1 MARPRAVLVTG
12 MSGAGRT
19 TCLKMLEDLG
29 YEAVDNLPV
38 GLLAR
43 VFRPAGAGGGPP
55 DVAVGMDSRTRDFE
69 PRRLLRELRALR
81 GGPGAAAA
89 AAASPFLLF
98 FDCEDAELQRR
109 FSASRRRHPLADDLP
124 VEEALG
130 RERALMAPLRDEA
143 DLVIDTTGLA
153 PPDLRRLLAGHF
165 GPGAGPGRLGIAVVS
180 FSYKRGLPRDADLVL
195 DVRFLRN
202 PHYVGALRPLT
213 GLDPEVQA
221 HVRDDPD
228 LEPFLERLQALLAPL
243 LPRYEAEGKSYLTIA
258 LGCTGG
264 QHRSVYLAERLA
276 GWLRAQGREAAVRHR
291 DIPGGGTPAEA
302 R

>member
-43 VFRPAGAGGGPP
+43 VFRPAGSGGPA

-69 PRRLLRELRALR
+69 PRRLLRELGTLR
-81 GGPGAAAA
+81 EGSGAAAA
-89 AAASPFLLF
+89 GPFLLF

-130 RERALMAPLRDEA
+130 RERALMAPLRAEA
-143 DLVIDTTGLA
+143 DLVVDTTGLA

-165 GPGAGPGRLGIAVVS
+165 GPGAGRGRLGVAVVS
-180 FSYKRGLPRDADLVL
+180 FSYKQGLPRDADLVL

-202 PHYVGALRPLT
+202 PHYIEALRPLT

-221 HVRDDPD
+221 HVRADPD
-228 LEPFLERLQALLAPL
+228 LEPFVERLQALLAPL

-264 QHRSVYLAERLA
+264 QHRSVYLAERVA
-276 GWLRAQGREAAVRHR
+276 GWLRAQGRDAAVRHR
-291 DIPGGGTPAEA
+291 DIPGAGTPAEA

>member
-1 MARPRAVLVTG
+1 VAAGRSRAVLVTG

-19 TCLKMLEDLG
+19 TCLKALEDLG

-38 GLLAR
+38 GLLGR
-43 VFRPAGAGGGPP
+43 VFRAEADGGPR

-69 PRRLLRELRALR
+69 PRRLLQEFQELRRRPA
-81 GGPGAAAA
+81 GAPA
-89 AAASPFLLF
+89 LLF
-98 FDCEDAELQRR
+98 FDCEDEELQRR
-109 FSASRRRHPLADDLP
+109 FSASRRRHPLADHLP
-124 VEEALG
+124 VDEALAQ
-130 RERALMAPLRDEA
+130 ERALLAPLREAA

-153 PPDLRRLLAGHF
+153 LPDLRRLLAGHF
-165 GPGAGPGRLGIAVVS
+165 GAEAGRGRLALTVVS
-180 FSYKRGLPRDADLVL
+180 FSYKHGLPRDADLVL

-202 PHYVGALRPLT
+202 PYYVDELRPLT

-228 LEPFLERLQALLAPL
+228 LEPFVERLEALLAPL

-258 LGCTGG
+258 FGCTGG
-264 QHRSVYLAERLA
+264 QHRSVYVAERVA
-276 GWLRAQGREAAVRHR
+276 GWLRAEQGRDAAVRHR
-291 DIPGGGTPAEA
+291 DIPGGGGGAAPGEA

>member
-1 MARPRAVLVTG
+1 MTRRPQAVLVTG

-43 VFRPAGAGGGPP
+43 VFRPAGAGGPS

-69 PRRLLRELRALR
+69 PHRLLRELRALR
-81 GGPGAAAA
+81 EGSGPAAGAAG
-89 AAASPFLLF
+89 PFLLF

-130 RERALMAPLRDEA
+130 RERALMAPLREEA
-143 DLVIDTTGLA
+143 DLVVDTTGLV

-165 GPGAGPGRLGIAVVS
+165 GPGDGRGRLGIAVVS

-202 PHYVGALRPLT
+202 PHYVDGLRPLT
-213 GLDPEVQA
+213 GLDPEVQGY
-221 HVRDDPD
+221 VREDPD
-228 LEPFLERLQALLAPL
+228 LEPFVERLQSLLAPL

-258 LGCTGG
+258 FGCTGG
-264 QHRSVYLAERLA
+264 QHRSVYLAERLT
-276 GWLRAQGREAAVRHR
+276 GWLRAQGREAGVRHR
-291 DIPGGGTPAEA
+291 DIPGGGAPAEA